1 MSSFT
6 PRLLFWR
13 TNKRKMNLP
22 SGTQKS
28 ITTNAPQGFSMYFKP
43 DNNNHVGRT
52 KDNLNKHWFTPEY
65 LLCAG
70 HGAAHWKYMI
80 STNSRDISNRKL
92 WWALPLVTHM
102 PSLRPRVWKSLG
114 LNLSV
119 SLQSRDCYR
128 TSSWPPPHQ
137 GTAETALYSIPKCSR
152 EGERERQHHCSDP
165 RKATT
170 GLHLSKIPPGLLE
183 TLLLISNSSIIYNR
197 ISHWLYYFVA

>member
-102 PSLRPRVWKSLG
+102 PSLRPRVWKELG
-114 LNLSV
+114 LKPLCQPPEQGL
-119 SLQSRDCYR
+119 LQDIKLTSSPSRDSRNC
-128 TSSWPPPHQ
+128 PV
-137 GTAETALYSIPKCSR
+137 LYTEVLKRRR
-152 EGERERQHHCSDP
+152 EGTS
-165 RKATT
+165 A
-170 GLHLSKIPPGLLE
+170 SLLW
-183 TLLLISNSSIIYNR
+183 S
-197 ISHWLYYFVA
+197 